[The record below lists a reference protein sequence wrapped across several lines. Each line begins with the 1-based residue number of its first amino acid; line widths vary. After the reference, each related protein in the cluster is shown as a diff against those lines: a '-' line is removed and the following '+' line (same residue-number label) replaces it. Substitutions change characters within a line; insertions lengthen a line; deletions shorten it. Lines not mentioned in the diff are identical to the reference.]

1 MAKLKV
7 IRCVTVFM
15 FIMYSKVVL
24 SNIGPLDMGIDTGIT
39 IPAYLW
45 FVPPIVLSFLILLTM
60 YYWIRWRQARS
71 TIAIFL
77 TTEFLVV
84 LFSYALLPTDDACEM
99 TITDWPNCIT
109 VNLSAQLVV
118 FASIISQIS
127 HSRYVKGCSYLLLF
141 VAIIV
146 LLLYEKTA
154 DVILSVVFVLLIF
167 TNPFIIKRSKLIFI
181 TESPYFERLHDV
193 TISKHVISSI

>member
-1 MAKLKV
+1 MAELKNR
-7 IRCVTVFM
+7 RCVLGFV

-24 SNIGPLDMGIDTGIT
+24 SNIGTVDVEIDTGIT
-39 IPAYLW
+39 LPNFLRFIPP
-45 FVPPIVLSFLILLTM
+45 VILSVLILLTM
-60 YYWIRWRQARS
+60 YYWIRWRQSRS
-71 TIAIFL
+71 TIAKFL
-77 TTEFLVV
+77 TVEFFVV
-84 LFSYALLPTDDACEM
+84 LFSFVLLPIDDACEM

-127 HSRYVKGCSYLLLF
+127 HSRFVKGCSYLLLF

-167 TNPFIIKRSKLIFI
+167 TNPFIIKISKFFI
-181 TESPYFERLHDV
+181 LESPYFERIREV
-193 TISKHVISSI
+193 SISKHVISSI